1 MAIIPAKKNFDFVKI
16 ADFPLTLTF
25 KDGNGNALSL
35 NGYTVAA
42 QVWDENRKIKFA
54 DWDVT
59 YTNRGAGII
68 DIKLTDVL
76 TDNFLVGTLKYDVKL
91 TEPSGDE
98 YYYIKGN
105 LNVTEGYT
113 E

>member
-1 MAIIPAKKNFDFVKI
+1 MAINPAIKNFDLVKR

-25 KDGNGNALSL
+25 KDSNNNPLSL
-35 NGYTVAA
+35 NGYTVTA
-42 QVWDENRKIKFA
+42 QVWDINRKVKFA
-54 DWDVT
+54 DWSVV

-68 DIKLTDVL
+68 DISLSDTQ
-76 TDNFLVGTLKYDVKL
+76 TDNFIVGILKYDVKL

-98 YYYIKGN
+98 YYYMKGN
-105 LNVTEGYT
+105 LNVSEGYT